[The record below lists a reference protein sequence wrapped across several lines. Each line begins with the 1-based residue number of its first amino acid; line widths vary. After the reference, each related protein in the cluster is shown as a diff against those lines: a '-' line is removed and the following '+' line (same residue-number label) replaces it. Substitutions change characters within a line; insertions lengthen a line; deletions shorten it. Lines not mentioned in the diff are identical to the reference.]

1 MNFVNGIIS
10 WNVAN
15 IHGLLGN
22 KVEDPD
28 FVKIISPNDII
39 CLQETGCEVSLKGYK
54 SYSDIRKSGKGGGV
68 TTLVRN
74 TILEYCSLEKCT
86 LTADQS
92 MNIVIV
98 KVTDPNTNIN
108 TFVLNSYIPPTNSK
122 LKNRTNCSDAN
133 FDALQEKISNI
144 LDNSSNE
151 LVLLGDLNARIGA
164 SPEFQIYDRAEE
176 FELFP
181 DTGRPSDFMVIPDV
195 APISQNRNSQDKIT
209 NRHKNLLLDL
219 CGSQNLLILN
229 GRTIG
234 DSAGKYTCFKWNGN
248 SVVDYFI
255 ASTSFLHRVKSLS
268 VGEHTL
274 FSDHNPVLLSLWHR
288 NEAPQRNS
296 RAPNSNYQEAPFR
309 YRITENSLT
318 NFTHSFEQPEFIQ
331 RISQL
336 TSDAE
341 SAPKTHEA
349 VEALNRD
356 ITKLINDA
364 AKNELDISKQTQNPK
379 PKFDSWFDGKC
390 HTARRLFKRS
400 IKIVDNNPD
409 NQRIKAR
416 HRANSRGYRKII
428 NKKRDDF
435 FNSLNKKIKNG
446 KTISW
451 RDFKKLK
458 SYKKEEVQTD
468 SEQLKTFHQFYAKL
482 YSDNHPTV
490 DTLTKRALL
499 EEANALAEGS
509 APNESLNSAFT
520 LDELNAALGKLKSG
534 KASAFDHISNEMLRG
549 LNLKMRSLLLKLF
562 NLCLETGIY
571 LWSKSVITPIHKKG
585 CTRNPDNYRAI
596 AVCSCIGKLL
606 STMLLSRLVTHR
618 QISHPDPPNQAGFT
632 KGSQCN
638 DHIFTLMSTI
648 EKYKKVKCKIYAV
661 FIDLRKAFDLVCRQA
676 LMFKLACYGVNGGF
690 YDIIKD
696 MYSKSEGHI
705 KMNGKISEAFK
716 ILKGTEQGHPL
727 SPEFFKV
734 YFKKLS
740 DLLNEAVAN
749 CPTLAGISVSHLA
762 WADDLVILALDPD
775 SLQKLLSIIG
785 DYCNEWGL
793 EINISK
799 TKFMVFNGKGPDIPN
814 WRPSIHDRDIE
825 MVSSYCYL
833 GIIISSTGKFRQA
846 NDSLY
851 RKGLGAYFSLRST
864 IDRRYIDASCLHKLF
879 NTLVKPILLYGCQVW
894 APVLPTVSKVLSC
907 FSKFHNLDHAVSHIA
922 KQQLEQVHLR
932 HLKYLLGINRR
943 AVNAT
948 AWGETG
954 SYPIIIE
961 MLKLS
966 TKYFKRVMSLP
977 STQLV
982 KAAMTEQIN
991 LKLSWF
997 VGIESVIKSFNNI
1010 NLPDRNSSSLLNA
1023 TFLADSCTPEL
1034 MTENLR
1040 KLFRDSWG
1048 SLVKDSRKLSF
1059 YSEVKKEFEWEPYLN
1074 HARSFQDRRATTQ
1087 IRSSSHHLR
1096 IERGR
1101 YDKTPL
1107 DERTCNYCELN
1118 TNQLIIE
1125 DENHMLHS
1133 CPLGKVPRDRFQNLS
1148 GNLLSIVGN
1157 GSFNLASTF
1166 ISHPDCMDNLS
1177 EDDVSLIKLSTSTIN
1192 KIYRLTLNFKDSLQV
1207 DN

>member
-1 MNFVNGIIS
+1 M
-10 WNVAN
+10 
-15 IHGLLGN
+15 
-22 KVEDPD
+22 
-28 FVKIISPNDII
+28 
-39 CLQETGCEVSLKGYK
+39 
-54 SYSDIRKSGKGGGV
+54 
-68 TTLVRN
+68 
-74 TILEYCSLEKCT
+74 
-86 LTADQS
+86 
-92 MNIVIV
+92 
-98 KVTDPNTNIN
+98 
-108 TFVLNSYIPPTNSK
+108 
-122 LKNRTNCSDAN
+122 
-133 FDALQEKISNI
+133 
-144 LDNSSNE
+144 
-151 LVLLGDLNARIGA
+151 
-164 SPEFQIYDRAEE
+164 YDRADE

-181 DTGRPSDFMVIPDV
+181 ETGRSSDSMVIPDV
-195 APISQNRNSQDKIT
+195 APISQNRNNQDKIT
-209 NRHKNLLLDL
+209 NGHKTLLLDL

-234 DSAGKYTCFKWNGN
+234 DSAGNYTCYKWNGN

-288 NEAPQRNS
+288 RKAPQRNS
-296 RAPNSNYQEAPFR
+296 QAPTIIYEEAPFR
-309 YRITENSLT
+309 YKITEDGLA
-318 NFTHSFEQPEFIQ
+318 NFTKQFEQPEFIQ

-336 TSDAE
+336 TNDVE
-341 SAPKTHEA
+341 STPKNHEA
-349 VEALNRD
+349 VESLNRQ
-356 ITKLINDA
+356 ITELINDV
-364 AKNELDISKQTQNPK
+364 AKKEFDISKQTKNPK
-379 PKFDSWFDGKC
+379 PKFASWFDGKC

-409 NQRIKAR
+409 NQRIKTR
-416 HRANSRGYRKII
+416 HRANSRGYRKIV
-428 NKKRDDF
+428 NKKKDDF

-446 KTISW
+446 KIISW

-458 SYKKEEVQTD
+458 SYKKEEVQTET
-468 SEQLKTFHQFYAKL
+468 EQLNAFQQFYSEL

-499 EEANALAEGS
+499 EEANALSEGS
-509 APNESLNSAFT
+509 APNEFLNSPFT
-520 LDELNAALGKLKSG
+520 LNELNAALGDLKSG
-534 KASAFDHISNEMLRG
+534 KASSFDHISNEMLRG
-549 LNLKMRSLLLKLF
+549 LSVNTRSLLLKLF
-562 NLCLETGIY
+562 NLCLETGVY

-648 EKYKKVKCKIYAV
+648 EKYKKVKSKIYAV

-676 LMFKLACYGVNGGF
+676 LMFKLACYGVNGGY

-740 DLLNEAVAN
+740 DLLNEATAN
-749 CPTLAGISVSHLA
+749 CPTLAGLSVTHLA
-762 WADDLVILALDPD
+762 WADDLVILALDPE
-775 SLQKLLSIIG
+775 SLQKLLTIIG

-799 TKFMVFNGKGPDIPN
+799 TKFMVFNGKGPEIPN

-846 NDSLY
+846 TDSLY

-864 IDRRYIDASCLHKLF
+864 IDRRFVDASCLNKLF

-894 APVLPTVSKVLSC
+894 APVLPTVNKVLST

-922 KQQLEQVHLR
+922 KQQHEQVHLR

-1010 NLPDRNSSSLLNA
+1010 DLIERNSSSLLNA
-1023 TFLADSCTPEL
+1023 TVLADSCSPEFI
-1034 MTENLR
+1034 TENLQ
-1040 KLFRDSWG
+1040 KQFRDSWG

-1059 YSEVKKEFEWEPYLN
+1059 YSKVKTEFAWEPYLT
-1074 HARSFQDRRATTQ
+1074 HTRSFQDRRATTQ

-1101 YDKTPL
+1101 YDKTPP

-1118 TNQLIIE
+1118 TNQLFIE

-1133 CPLGKVPRDRFQNLS
+1133 CPLGKDPRDKFQNLS
-1148 GNLLSIVGN
+1148 GNLLNNVSN

-1166 ISHPDCMDNLS
+1166 MSQSDRKDNLS
-1177 EDDVSLIKLSTSTIN
+1177 DEDVTLIKLSTSTIK
-1192 KIYRLTLNFKDSLQV
+1192 KIYRLTLNFKDSLKA